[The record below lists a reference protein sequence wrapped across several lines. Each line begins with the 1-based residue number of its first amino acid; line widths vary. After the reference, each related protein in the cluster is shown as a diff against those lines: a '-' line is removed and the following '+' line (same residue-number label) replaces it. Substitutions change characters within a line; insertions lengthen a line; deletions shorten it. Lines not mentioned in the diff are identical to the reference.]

1 MLQRFTRLAFV
12 PTVPALSSFPIQ
24 ELAPAHFAWAS
35 AEVCICT
42 PTIANVLQQ
51 VRLPEPLASVQV
63 HSPASRVR
71 ILRPP
76 QPRGHGFSGA
86 EEFQSQGVD
95 VVNTERRGSPPTSRR
110 QGRITQLLLLPSV
123 LRPQTNRRP

>member
-1 MLQRFTRLAFV
+1 MLQRFTRLALV
-12 PTVPALSSFPIQ
+12 PTAPALRSFPIQ

-35 AEVCICT
+35 AEVCVCT
-42 PTIANVLQQ
+42 PTIANVLPQ

-76 QPRGHGFSGA
+76 QPPGHGFSDVG
-86 EEFQSQGVD
+86 EFS
-95 VVNTERRGSPPTSRR
+95 ESMYRRG
-110 QGRITQLLLLPSV
+110 
-123 LRPQTNRRP
+123 